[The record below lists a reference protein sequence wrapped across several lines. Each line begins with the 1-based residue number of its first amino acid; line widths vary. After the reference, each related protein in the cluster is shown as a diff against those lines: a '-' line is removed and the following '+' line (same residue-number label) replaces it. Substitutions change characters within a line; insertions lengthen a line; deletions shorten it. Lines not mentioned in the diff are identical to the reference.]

1 MSAEP
6 GRGPDA
12 PARLLA
18 QLNVAEA
25 LYEFDDPRLS
35 DFLKAVALVNGAA
48 DRSPGFV
55 WRLPDPSGRMNAGP
69 EPRTIVN
76 LSVWRTLADLRSYL
90 ERSVHRVVRARRAA
104 WFAPPAAP
112 HAVMWWIA
120 PEHRPS
126 LEEGL
131 ARLARLR
138 REGAGPDAFD
148 FAYALRR

>member
-1 MSAEP
+1 MGAAAGP
-6 GRGPDA
+6 GT
-12 PARLLA
+12 RLLA
-18 QLNVAEA
+18 QLNVAAA
-25 LYEFDDPRLS
+25 LHDFDDPRMA

-55 WRLPDPSGRMNAGP
+55 WRLPDPSGRMNSGP
-69 EPRTIVN
+69 DPRTIVN
-76 LSVWRTLADLRSYL
+76 LSVWETLGDLRAYL
-90 ERSVHRVVRARRAA
+90 ERTVHRVVRARRAA
-104 WFAPPAAP
+104 WFAPPQAP

-120 PEHRPS
+120 PDHRPS

-138 REGAGPDAFD
+138 EEGAGPDAFD